1 MTTTP
6 PSEWSARDEGR
17 VAAMIDLAHAAG
29 QLTLNFFG
37 DATLA
42 VDRKG
47 DASPVTEADRSAERL
62 IRQRVAESYGDD
74 AILGEEFADTQGS
87 SGYRWI
93 VDPIDGTKSFIC
105 GVPLYSTIVA
115 VEKDDQV
122 IAGAIVIP
130 ALGES
135 IVAAIGSGAW
145 HRRNSDADWTAAHV
159 SPCDR
164 IEDAVFLT
172 SQVDSFANR
181 GAAAAYDSLQSA
193 ASITRSWGDAYGYLL
208 VATGRAD
215 IMVDPIVNP
224 YDVAAVQP
232 VLTEAGGQ
240 FSDWKG
246 NPTIRGGDAFGT
258 NGKLHAQVL
267 SHLGG

>member
-1 MTTTP
+1 MTATHP
-6 PSEWSARDEGR
+6 DQWSNRDAGR
-17 VAAMIDLAHAAG
+17 IAAMIELAHAAG
-29 QLTLNFFG
+29 QLTLNYFG
-37 DATLA
+37 DTTLA

-47 DASPVTEADRSAERL
+47 DASPVTEADRGAERL
-62 IRQRVAESYGDD
+62 IREQLADSYPDD

-105 GVPLYSTIVA
+105 GVPLYSTLVA

-122 IAGAIVIP
+122 IAGAIIIP

-135 IVAAIGSGAW
+135 IVAAIGCGAW
-145 HRRNSDADWTAAHV
+145 HRRTSDDAWKTAQV
-159 SPCDR
+159 SSRDQ
-164 IEDAVFLT
+164 IEEAVFLT
-172 SQVDSFANR
+172 SQVDSFAKR
-181 GAAAAYDSLQSA
+181 GAAAAYASLQSV
-193 ASITRSWGDAYGYLL
+193 ASISRSWGDAYGYLL

-232 VLTEAGGQ
+232 VLIEAGGQ

-246 NPTIRGGDAFGT
+246 NPTIRGGDAYGT
-258 NGKLHAQVL
+258 NGHLHAKVQSL
-267 SHLGG
+267 LGS